1 MPDVRFF
8 FCVQLEVALLP
19 YERLLLSVGGVERG
33 DAAEE
38 VTAPA
43 LGDAPAVDATAAA
56 GG

>member
-8 FCVQLEVALLP
+8 FCVQPEVALLP

-43 LGDAPAVDATAAA
+43 PGDAPAVDATAAA